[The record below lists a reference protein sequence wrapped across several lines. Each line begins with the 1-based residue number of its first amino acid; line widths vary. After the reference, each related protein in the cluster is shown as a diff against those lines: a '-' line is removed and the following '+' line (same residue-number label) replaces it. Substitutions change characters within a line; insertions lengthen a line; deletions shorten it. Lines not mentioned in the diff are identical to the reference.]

1 MIASGPVSLCYH
13 NLIWPWRYDNIKA
26 SRGEVISFRPGS
38 NPSHNGANPM
48 TQADSVYSTPPTNT
62 SAIDDPQSSATAECF
77 EHNPQTFVGCMGPTL
92 VFVGIANRKTFDEI
106 GAPCQD
112 AGENE
117 NGHVLVKRV
126 GDHGEN
132 EVTVIFQHWIKS
144 RTLDA
149 LIADRQAEREAELI
163 RTGGRAQS

>member
-1 MIASGPVSLCYH
+1 M
-13 NLIWPWRYDNIKA
+13 D
-26 SRGEVISFRPGS
+26 
-38 NPSHNGANPM
+38 
-48 TQADSVYSTPPTNT
+48 QATRVYSTPPTNT
-62 SAIDDPQSSATAECF
+62 SAIDAPQSSPIAERF
-77 EHNPQTFVGCMGPTL
+77 EYNPQTFVGCMGPTL

-126 GDHGEN
+126 GDYGDN
-132 EVTVIFQHWIKS
+132 EVTVIFQYWIKS

-163 RTGGRAQS
+163 RTGRAQQ

>member
-1 MIASGPVSLCYH
+1 
-13 NLIWPWRYDNIKA
+13 
-26 SRGEVISFRPGS
+26 
-38 NPSHNGANPM
+38 M
-48 TQADSVYSTPPTNT
+48 TQADRVFSTPPTDA
-62 SAIDDPQSSATAECF
+62 SAIDDPQSTPMAERF

>member
-1 MIASGPVSLCYH
+1 MI
-13 NLIWPWRYDNIKA
+13 K
-26 SRGEVISFRPGS
+26 
-38 NPSHNGANPM
+38 
-48 TQADSVYSTPPTNT
+48 ADSVFSTPPTGA
-62 SAIDDPQSSATAECF
+62 SAIDDRQSSPMSERF
-77 EHNPQTFVGCMGPTL
+77 EHNPQTFVGCMGPTS

-132 EVTVIFQHWIKS
+132 EVTVIFSTGSS
-144 RTLDA
+144 RGHSM
-149 LIADRQAEREAELI
+149 R
-163 RTGGRAQS
+163 